1 MKKNSKK
8 TQGKWLNKGEILYY
22 IFLCDVKDNDCLVYF
37 TGCYLYFTSF
47 TTIVICSNSLFYRLD
62 ALDDNAYAAFQA
74 SRNLRDVVD
83 RVMENKA
90 GGVPGMKKKL
100 SVKASL
106 MTPVLPMLV
115 SEAWPYHLKHTQ
127 LIDFSYMIKIWTRNL
142 NILIHI
148 QNLCY

>member
-1 MKKNSKK
+1 MLK
-8 TQGKWLNKGEILYY
+8 TLTVQSILP
-22 IFLCDVKDNDCLVYF
+22 V
-37 TGCYLYFTSF
+37 
-47 TTIVICSNSLFYRLD
+47 VIYTLPLLLPLLFAQSLFYRLD

-115 SEAWPYHLKHTQ
+115 SEA
-127 LIDFSYMIKIWTRNL
+127 
-142 NILIHI
+142 
-148 QNLCY
+148 

>member
-1 MKKNSKK
+1 MK
-8 TQGKWLNKGEILYY
+8 KGEILYY

-127 LIDFSYMIKIWTRNL
+127 LIDFLYMIKIWTRNL
-142 NILIHI
+142 KISIHI

>member
-1 MKKNSKK
+1 M
-8 TQGKWLNKGEILYY
+8 NKGEILYY

-37 TGCYLYFTSF
+37 TSCYLYFTSF

-115 SEAWPYHLKHTQ
+115 SEA
-127 LIDFSYMIKIWTRNL
+127 
-142 NILIHI
+142 
-148 QNLCY
+148 

>member
-1 MKKNSKK
+1 MDN
-8 TQGKWLNKGEILYY
+8 QWLSLMANRW
-22 IFLCDVKDNDCLVYF
+22 V
-37 TGCYLYFTSF
+37 SF
-47 TTIVICSNSLFYRLD
+47 FCRLD

-90 GGVPGMKKKL
+90 GGVPGLKKKL

-115 SEAWPYHLKHTQ
+115 SEA
-127 LIDFSYMIKIWTRNL
+127 
-142 NILIHI
+142 
-148 QNLCY
+148 

>member
-1 MKKNSKK
+1 MANPWVSVMAYR
-8 TQGKWLNKGEILYY
+8 W
-22 IFLCDVKDNDCLVYF
+22 V
-37 TGCYLYFTSF
+37 SF
-47 TTIVICSNSLFYRLD
+47 FCRLD

-90 GGVPGMKKKL
+90 GGVPGLKKKL

-115 SEAWPYHLKHTQ
+115 SEA
-127 LIDFSYMIKIWTRNL
+127 
-142 NILIHI
+142 
-148 QNLCY
+148 

>member
-1 MKKNSKK
+1 M
-8 TQGKWLNKGEILYY
+8 NKGEILYY

-127 LIDFSYMIKIWTRNL
+127 LIDFSNMIKIWTRNL
-142 NILIHI
+142 NISIHI

>member
-1 MKKNSKK
+1 M
-8 TQGKWLNKGEILYY
+8 NKGEILYY
-22 IFLCDVKDNDCLVYF
+22 IFLCDVKDNHCLVYF
-37 TGCYLYFTSF
+37 TGCYLPYTLPLLLPLLFAQSH
-47 TTIVICSNSLFYRLD
+47 FYRLD

-142 NILIHI
+142 KISIHI

>member
-1 MKKNSKK
+1 MLK
-8 TQGKWLNKGEILYY
+8 TMTVQSILP
-22 IFLCDVKDNDCLVYF
+22 V
-37 TGCYLYFTSF
+37 
-47 TTIVICSNSLFYRLD
+47 VIYTLPLLLPLLFAQSHFYRLD

-115 SEAWPYHLKHTQ
+115 SEA
-127 LIDFSYMIKIWTRNL
+127 
-142 NILIHI
+142 
-148 QNLCY
+148 

>member
-1 MKKNSKK
+1 M
-8 TQGKWLNKGEILYY
+8 NKGEILYY

-115 SEAWPYHLKHTQ
+115 SEA
-127 LIDFSYMIKIWTRNL
+127 
-142 NILIHI
+142 
-148 QNLCY
+148 

>member
-1 MKKNSKK
+1 MLK
-8 TQGKWLNKGEILYY
+8 TLTVQSILP
-22 IFLCDVKDNDCLVYF
+22 V
-37 TGCYLYFTSF
+37 
-47 TTIVICSNSLFYRLD
+47 VIYTLPLLLPLLFAQSLFYRLD

-127 LIDFSYMIKIWTRNL
+127 LIDFSYMIKTWTRNL
-142 NILIHI
+142 KISIHM

>member
-1 MKKNSKK
+1 M
-8 TQGKWLNKGEILYY
+8 NKGEILYY

-37 TGCYLYFTSF
+37 TV
-47 TTIVICSNSLFYRLD
+47 VIYTLPLLLPLLFAQSHFYRLD

-142 NILIHI
+142 KISIHI

>member
-1 MKKNSKK
+1 MLK
-8 TQGKWLNKGEILYY
+8 TLTVQSILP
-22 IFLCDVKDNDCLVYF
+22 V
-37 TGCYLYFTSF
+37 
-47 TTIVICSNSLFYRLD
+47 VIYTLPLLLPLLFAQSLFYRLD
-62 ALDDNAYAAFQA
+62 ALDENAYAAFQA

-115 SEAWPYHLKHTQ
+115 SEA
-127 LIDFSYMIKIWTRNL
+127 
-142 NILIHI
+142 
-148 QNLCY
+148 